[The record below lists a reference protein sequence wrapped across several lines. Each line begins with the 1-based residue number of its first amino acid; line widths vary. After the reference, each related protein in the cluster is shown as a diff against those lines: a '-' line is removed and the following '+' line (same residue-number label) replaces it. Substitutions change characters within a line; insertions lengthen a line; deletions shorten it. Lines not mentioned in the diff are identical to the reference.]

1 MVKSGKSG
9 PKKILMQWG
18 FEFPPG
24 PILSHDS
31 TAHLVLTAIFGTELP
46 WDENDM
52 ATLNREA
59 GACLIRVFNTLVD
72 RADLFGTLR
81 GHPAFYAIVATELN
95 TRGELTGDALKA
107 LDEVYVRARRNR
119 QAQTNSENNVTD
131 LAAAVDAWI
140 AIKDA
145 FAALPPLQT
154 LSLTARPNDM
164 SALTAQLQGTDI
176 VEPGQ
181 NMPAWPPSHFSPH
194 EIALLAKPDL
204 RAVLF
209 GKTPQNPGASPP
221 LPDKTAM
228 PLETRA
234 FLCSLALAKNEPNS
248 KWTLALVPIG
258 HFKDNMERRQ
268 WYNPSGGQSSNCF
281 AVENSMIQAI
291 NAFRAGKNTYIAL
304 ATPWFGRTWGAIP
317 SVDDVPGAQS
327 QQSYGDGVEL
337 IIFDPIVRYPH
348 IMNNPQIKASLSS
361 LFSFRQS
368 IHDNTEAAIQRAGG
382 RLIRGWYGGKLEAPP
397 NGADSVQLASE
408 WIRLLVLADVGQGPD
423 PLAVDDEQWA
433 QWGFEEVQM

>member
-24 PILSHDS
+24 PILSDDS

-59 GACLIRVFNTLVD
+59 GACLVRVFNTLVG

-81 GHPAFYAIVATELN
+81 GHPAFYATVATELN

-107 LDEVYVRARRNR
+107 LDEVYSMPVLRSRTPSRLFR
-119 QAQTNSENNVTD
+119 
-131 LAAAVDAWI
+131 
-140 AIKDA
+140 
-145 FAALPPLQT
+145 PCRH
-154 LSLTARPNDM
+154 SLTARPNDI

-176 VEPGQ
+176 AEPGQ
-181 NMPAWPPSHFSPH
+181 NMPAWPPSHFSPN

-221 LPDKTAM
+221 LPNKTTM

-281 AVENSMIQAI
+281 TVENSMIQAI

-317 SVDDVPGAQS
+317 SVDD
-327 QQSYGDGVEL
+327 YGDGIEL

-348 IMNNPQIKASLSS
+348 IMNNPQIKASLSR

-368 IHDNTEAAIQRAGG
+368 IHDNIEAAIQRAGG
-382 RLIRGWYGGKLEAPP
+382 RLIREWYGGKLEAPA

-408 WIRLLVLADVGQGPD
+408 WIRLLVLADVGQIPD